1 MKQVD
6 VFGLPV
12 HVGTPEEIEAAAG
25 DRPIHLVN
33 RVADMVAEPYP
44 ALAARR
50 FKTPCADCREL
61 CWLDPKS
68 LAEPSALVVCFHCL
82 PNHLGDEKDGL

>member
-1 MKQVD
+1 M
-6 VFGLPV
+6 FGLPV
-12 HVGTPEEIEAAAG
+12 HVGTPEELEALAG
-25 DRPIHLVN
+25 EGSIHLVV

-50 FKTPCADCREL
+50 FKAPCADCREL

-68 LAEPSALVVCFHCL
+68 LVTPSALIVCFRCL
-82 PNHLGDEKDGL
+82 PNHLRDEQEGVP